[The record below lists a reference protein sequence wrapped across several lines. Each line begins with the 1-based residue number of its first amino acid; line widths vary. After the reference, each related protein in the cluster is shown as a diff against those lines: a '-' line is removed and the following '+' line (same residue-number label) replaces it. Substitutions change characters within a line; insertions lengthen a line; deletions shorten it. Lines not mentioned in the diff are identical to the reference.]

1 MHTLLKT
8 GLSAVI
14 AYTSHYSITKLYSNF
29 CIPDG
34 VYGFFKGI
42 LSAGSPVCSTTFSVM
57 SNTHITYSTI
67 LMTSLSRLLIDGL
80 ETIMTKK
87 SQ

>member
-1 MHTLLKT
+1 MHTLIKT

-14 AYTSHYSITKLYSNF
+14 AYSSHYSITKIYSTF

-34 VYGFFKGI
+34 IYGFFKGI

-67 LMTSLSRLLIDGL
+67 IITSLSRLIIDGL
-80 ETIMTKK
+80 ENVIMKNE
-87 SQ
+87 